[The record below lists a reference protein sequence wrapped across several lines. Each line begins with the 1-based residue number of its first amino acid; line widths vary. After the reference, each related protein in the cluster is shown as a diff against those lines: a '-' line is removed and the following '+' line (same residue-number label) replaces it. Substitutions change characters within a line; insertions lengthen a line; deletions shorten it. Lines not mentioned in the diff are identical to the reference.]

1 MLPQIVSTD
10 TKKTHVNRRV
20 CKERAAHL
28 DALDDTTALGS
39 GLRLHAVE
47 GGSHVVENLLDL
59 GDGEF
64 NWWYERNHLWE
75 EYSHM
80 KCANDVLGVSVH
92 MKSRGAE
99 LAEQSNRSTLLECMC
114 YLDELV
120 KICGQNRCQLSSKHL
135 IKFTPGTAMN
145 EEHTHQPHPSSLC
158 CVYKRT

>member
-1 MLPQIVSTD
+1 LLGIAGSANRWYESMHETSATLLAKLACADIEVSCTHSCHNNKQNQKEQMLPQIVSTD

-64 NWWYERNHLWE
+64 HWWYERNHLWE
-75 EYSHM
+75 RHEV
-80 KCANDVLGVSVH
+80 C
-92 MKSRGAE
+92 E
-99 LAEQSNRSTLLECMC
+99 
-114 YLDELV
+114 
-120 KICGQNRCQLSSKHL
+120 
-135 IKFTPGTAMN
+135 
-145 EEHTHQPHPSSLC
+145 
-158 CVYKRT
+158 